1 MNAFRV
7 TESDVLSEVLHA
19 FRLRGQVFCVC
30 EFSAP
35 WSFRVPAGDLAHFH
49 IIERG
54 SATLR
59 LSREQSPVPLDTGDL
74 VILPHGAGYTLG
86 DGSRQTSIPLQELLA
101 RRPSQDSVLRLG
113 GDGAQSHLICGAF
126 HFENAAENPILLLL
140 PQVIRIRAGA
150 PGRVEWLKP
159 TLDLLANEAR
169 RPGQGS
175 GALVARLTEIIFVQ
189 SVRAWIAEQPIG
201 DAGWLGA
208 LRDRQIAAAL
218 ALLHQTPAHAWRV
231 GELARKVGMSRSP
244 FAARFR
250 TLVGAPPLEY
260 LSRWR
265 LHLST
270 TLLRNEQLTLG
281 AIAER
286 VGYESE
292 TAFSKAFKRR
302 FGVAPGVYR
311 RRMRGVSISTSRQR
325 QERLALAPVAG
336 ARD

>member
-1 MNAFRV
+1 MASVFKA
-7 TESDVLSEVLHA
+7 TDTDVLSEVLHA
-19 FRLRGQVFCVC
+19 FRLRGRVFCVC

-49 IIERG
+49 IVERG
-54 SATLR
+54 TATLR
-59 LSREQSPVPLDTGDL
+59 LPREQKPIQLETGDL
-74 VILPHGAGYTLG
+74 VILPHGAGHTLG
-86 DGSRQTSIPLQELLA
+86 DGSRQTPMSLGELLA
-101 RRPSQDSVLRLG
+101 RRARHGQVLRIG

-140 PQVIRIRAGA
+140 PQVIRIPAGA
-150 PGRVEWLKP
+150 PGAVEWLKP

-218 ALLHQTPAHAWRV
+218 SLLHQTPAHAWRV

-244 FAARFR
+244 FAAKFR
-250 TLVGAPPLEY
+250 GLVGAPPLEY

-270 TLLRNEQLTLG
+270 TLLHDEQLT
-281 AIAER
+281 
-286 VGYESE
+286 
-292 TAFSKAFKRR
+292 
-302 FGVAPGVYR
+302 
-311 RRMRGVSISTSRQR
+311 
-325 QERLALAPVAG
+325 
-336 ARD
+336 

>member
-1 MNAFRV
+1 MKADHMATVFKA
-7 TESDVLSEVLHA
+7 TDTDVLSEVLHA

-35 WSFRVPAGDLAHFH
+35 WSLRIPAGDLAHFH

-54 SATLR
+54 TATLR
-59 LSREQSPVPLDTGDL
+59 PPRQQSLMPLETGDL
-74 VILPHGAGYTLG
+74 VIVPHGTGHTLG
-86 DGSRQTSIPLQELLA
+86 DGSGRRPVPLEDLLA
-101 RRPSQDSVLRLG
+101 RRPREGHALRLG
-113 GDGAQSHLICGAF
+113 GGGAPTHLICGAF

-150 PGRVEWLKP
+150 PGAVDWLKP

-169 RPGQGS
+169 QPGQGS

-189 SVRAWIAEQPIG
+189 SVRAWIAEQPVG

-218 ALLHQTPAHAWRV
+218 ALLHRAPAHDWQV

-270 TLLRNEQLTLG
+270 TLLQNEQLTLG

-311 RRMRGVSISTSRQR
+311 RRVRSES
-325 QERLALAPVAG
+325 AH
-336 ARD
+336 